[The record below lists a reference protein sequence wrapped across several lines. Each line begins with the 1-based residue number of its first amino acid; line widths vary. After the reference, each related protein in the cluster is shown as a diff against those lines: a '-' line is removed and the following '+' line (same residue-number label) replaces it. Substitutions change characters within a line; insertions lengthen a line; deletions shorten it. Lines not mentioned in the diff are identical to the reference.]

1 MELVTWA
8 IAVGVID
15 GADWCCPCG
24 AGGAGGRWELLVDE
38 LVGAVGW

>member
-15 GADWCCPCG
+15 GADWCCQWG
-24 AGGAGGRWELLVDE
+24 AGGAGGSWELVVDE